1 MDMENDYDFCYEF
14 PEHEPLAVF
23 SSVITRDG
31 DLVLP
36 PDCLTDVFQTE
47 NFPVPAVLTYSW
59 KKGFLSLYPAET
71 FEQIVE
77 EFQQLNKLNPK
88 VRLLYRM
95 IVIEAVPLEISKES
109 GITVIPEQM
118 ERLGF
123 DPDKESGPFPV
134 TLLKHE
140 HKIEIVSSAAYSS
153 AKEQG

>member
-1 MDMENDYDFCYEF
+1 M
-14 PEHEPLAVF
+14 L
-23 SSVITRDG
+23 II
-31 DLVLP
+31 
-36 PDCLTDVFQTE
+36 
-47 NFPVPAVLTYSW
+47 
-59 KKGFLSLYPAET
+59 AEA
-71 FEQIVE
+71 I
-77 EFQQLNKLNPK
+77 
-88 VRLLYRM
+88 
-95 IVIEAVPLEISKES
+95 PLEISKES